1 MSRQQVR
8 SNSSSVS
15 IRDCLEVLKQHVH
28 FVFLSSLLLAI
39 LGIVGVSLLP
49 NVYRATT
56 TILVDPQKIPERY
69 VSSTV
74 TSDPSVRMNTLSQ
87 QVLSASRLQEI
98 IDKDNLYPKLR
109 EKKSR
114 EEVLDFMRDK
124 TKIELK
130 QSPEPEQG
138 LS

>member
-28 FVFLSSLLLAI
+28 LVFLLSLVLAI

-49 NVYRATT
+49 NIYRATT

-69 VSSTV
+69 VASTI
-74 TSDPSVRMNTLSQ
+74 TTDPNARLNTLTQ
-87 QVLSASRLQEI
+87 QVLSSSRLQEI
-98 IDKDNLYPKLR
+98 IDRDNLYPELR
-109 EKKSR
+109 RTKSS
-114 EEVLDFMRDK
+114 EEVVEYMRK
-124 TKIELK
+124 KIK
-130 QSPEPEQG
+130 I
-138 LS
+138 